1 VALSQ
6 PNTDNSAIWEYFQND
21 KVYLFAGSMPRF
33 KYLIKAA
40 GKPRGTLLNI
50 GCGDGAVERIA
61 QKKGWT
67 VVSVDPDKPSV
78 DKLVA
83 DGIDA
88 RTGLIEQL
96 PVCDKSVDIVVVSE
110 VFEHLSSE
118 SIAGG
123 LPELC
128 RVLKNDGELIGT
140 VPFREDLDEN
150 TVLCPGCKKVFHR
163 WGHQQTFDESRMR
176 ELLTKHFKSITMTP
190 RFFYNTRSTLAQ
202 LPKVIA
208 SKFGVHSG
216 GENLFFRARNPLY

>member
-1 VALSQ
+1 LSQ

-21 KVYLFAGSMPRF
+21 KLYLFAGSMPRF

-50 GCGDGAVERIA
+50 GCGDGAVERLA

-110 VFEHLSSE
+110 VFEHLSAE

-140 VPFREDLDEN
+140 VPFRENMDDN

-190 RFFYNTRSTLAQ
+190 RFFYNTKSTLAQ

-216 GENLFFRARNPLY
+216 GENLFFRARNPLC